1 MDGKTLFG
9 YGDVGRRWGISP
21 WTVRRAVDRG
31 ELKAI
36 NIGARRMICLAEIQ
50 RAEQFGIGSPR
61 RRTRGQGQ
69 RIAAVEATAQ
79 AS

>member
-1 MDGKTLFG
+1 MRELIAMDGKTLFG
-9 YGDVGRRWGISP
+9 YSEVGKRWGISP

-36 NIGARRMICLAEIQ
+36 NIGARRMISLTEIQ

-61 RRTRGQGQ
+61 RRKSAG
-69 RIAAVEATAQ
+69 TAERS
-79 AS
+79 A

>member
-1 MDGKTLFG
+1 MRSFG
-9 YGDVGRRWGISP
+9 LSFAELSRESGLSIWTYRRL
-21 WTVRRAVDRG
+21 ADRG
-31 ELKAI
+31 LIRTI
-36 NIGARRMICLAEIQ
+36 NIGARRLVPMEECERIRTE
-50 RAEQFGIGSPR
+50 GVGTPR